1 MKKMLL
7 IITAVITIYSLL
19 VPTTFAQSD
28 ASPPTIVSEAAIVMD
43 AKSGEVIYEKNAKAQ
58 KYPASL
64 TKIATAIY
72 TIENAD
78 LDEKVTVSKNARHTE
93 GTRVYLEEGE
103 QVTLKK
109 LLQGLL
115 INSGN
120 DAGVAIAEHLSG
132 TVDQFATEINNYL
145 KNDIGVKNTHF
156 KNPHGLFNS
165 EHVTTAEDLA
175 TITRYAM
182 ENEVFRNIFG
192 TKKFEWSGE
201 AWDTT
206 LFSHHKLMRKKP
218 YEEIITGGKTGYV
231 DQSGFT
237 LATTAKKENVSL
249 IIITL
254 NSDAQRGAYNDTMK
268 LLEYGFGNFETSS
281 IPKGTTFVG
290 EGTDYI
296 TSKKLYFTHPLN
308 EQVKKEVKEDGSLH
322 ITDQNG
328 KILSSFQLSEINNDT
343 EDVRQAKSMST
354 VDSGLPMENQLPNLF
369 ISIGLSIV
377 DLFYKYT

>member
-7 IITAVITIYSLL
+7 IITTLLTIYSLL
-19 VPTTFAQSD
+19 VPTVFAKSD
-28 ASPPTIVSEAAIVMD
+28 PSPPTLLSEAAIVID
-43 AKSGEVIYEKNAKAQ
+43 AKSGEVLYEKNGKTQ

-72 TIENAD
+72 AIETAD
-78 LDEKVTVSKNARHTE
+78 LDEVVTVSKNARHTE

-103 QVTLKK
+103 QVPLKK

-132 TVDQFATEINNYL
+132 SVDQFASEINSYL
-145 KNDIGVKNTHF
+145 KNEIGVKNTHF
-156 KNPHGLFNS
+156 KNPHGLFNP

-175 TITRYAM
+175 AITQYAM
-182 ENEVFRNIFG
+182 KNEVFRNIFG
-192 TKKFEWSGE
+192 TKKLEWNGD

-206 LFSHHKLMRKKP
+206 LFSHHKLMRQKP
-218 YEEIITGGKTGYV
+218 YEEIVTGGKTGYV

-237 LATTAKKENVSL
+237 LATTAEKENISL

-254 NSDAQRGAYNDTMK
+254 NSDTQRGAYNDTMK
-268 LLEYGFGNFETSS
+268 LLEYGLENFETSS
-281 IPKGTTFVG
+281 IPKGKTFMA
-290 EGTDYI
+290 EGTEYI
-296 TSKKLYFTHPLN
+296 TSEKLYFTHPLN
-308 EQVKKEVKEDGSLH
+308 ELTNKQVKEDGSLQ
-322 ITDQNG
+322 IIDRNG
-328 KILSSFQLSEINNDT
+328 ENLASFQLEENNDK
-343 EDVRQAKSMST
+343 EKAGQAGNADSD
-354 VDSGLPMENQLPNLF
+354 DSGLPMENHLPNLF